1 MVLARS
7 ARRLAQPLVHTA
19 PHLHSALG
27 QHGLLRRGADSG
39 AVAVRS
45 EWIAVA
51 LVGVGMAAQV
61 LLTIDGWVHG
71 RASSERSL
79 GRDVD
84 ELKRVVAEVKQKVD
98 RGEYGQRIGE
108 IRERLAAID
117 EHLENTD
124 RTVDELKRHSRPGRG
139 SA

>member
-1 MVLARS
+1 M
-7 ARRLAQPLVHTA
+7 
-19 PHLHSALG
+19 
-27 QHGLLRRGADSG
+27 
-39 AVAVRS
+39 RS

-79 GRDVD
+79 SRDVE
-84 ELKRVVAEVKQKVD
+84 ELKRGVAELKQKLE
-98 RGEYGQRIGE
+98 GGQYGQRIGE

-124 RTVDELKRHSRPGRG
+124 RVVDDLKRHRPGRG
-139 SA
+139 ST